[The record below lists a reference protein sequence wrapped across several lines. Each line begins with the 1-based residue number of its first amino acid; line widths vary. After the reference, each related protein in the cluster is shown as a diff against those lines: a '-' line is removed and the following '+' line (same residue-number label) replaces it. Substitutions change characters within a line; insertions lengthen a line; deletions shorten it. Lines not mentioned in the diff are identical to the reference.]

1 MKNFSLLEQCKSFL
15 KMLKVAMPIT
25 SVIWLIIGIVFCI
38 VYGAIFWLGL
48 IVASI
53 GIVEFVLFLFIRN
66 YLVKIINFLE
76 NENNENN
83 LKIDM
88 Q

>member
-1 MKNFSLLEQCKSFL
+1 MKKFSLLEQYKCFL

-25 SVIWLIIGIVFCI
+25 SVTWLIIGIIFCI
-38 VYGAIFWLGL
+38 VYSTIFWLGL

-66 YLVKIINFLE
+66 YLVKIINYLE
-76 NENNENN
+76 KENNDNN
-83 LKIDM
+83 LKIDV